1 MEMNTETIKDVN
13 DEPVEGEEGAEAVKT
28 EMEVAEES
36 EVEEELEAADRDR
49 PRAVPWRLVG
59 MVAGT
64 VLLVAVVAAVVVGAV
79 WVGGKRRR
87 GIKEEV

>member
-1 MEMNTETIKDVN
+1 MNTETMEDVN
-13 DEPVEGEEGAEAVKT
+13 FERVEGEEGIEVVKT

-49 PRAVPWRLVG
+49 SGVVPWRLVG
-59 MVAGT
+59 MVTGT
-64 VLLVAVVAAVVVGAV
+64 VLLVAVVAAAVVGAV
-79 WVGGKRRR
+79 WVGRKRRR